1 MPKGNINGIFE
12 RCQVALTRGQRVR
25 DAGRRGG
32 GGDRRK
38 RQHAK
43 EQLRSTIRI
52 CILCKWQRR
61 ESELVFSGKKA
72 TFQEAAKLKEKVYHS
87 PSPCLPL
94 SLCVSPSLP
103 LFLRF
108 LYRKICYC
116 LLSYDL
122 YGRSGKKAT
131 AATSTKNRNLSPL
144 KMGAV
149 AVGGVR

>member
-12 RCQVALTRGQRVR
+12 RCQVALTSGQRMRERER
-25 DAGRRGG
+25 DAGGKYGG
-32 GGDRRK
+32 NRRK

-43 EQLRSTIRI
+43 EAEEHNQNLYFMQMAKARERVSF
-52 CILCKWQRR
+52 QR
-61 ESELVFSGKKA
+61 KKA
-72 TFQEAAKLKEKVYHS
+72 TFQEAARLKKKS
-87 PSPCLPL
+87 TPLPCSLCL
-94 SLCVSPSLP
+94 SLPV
-103 LFLRF
+103 FLRF

-131 AATSTKNRNLSPL
+131 AATSTKNRNLSTL
-144 KMGAV
+144 KMVAVAV

>member
-1 MPKGNINGIFE
+1 MAFFSVVKWLWPAGKEWEIGRERRRGESTGEIGVRGSMPK
-12 RCQVALTRGQRVR
+12 
-25 DAGRRGG
+25 
-32 GGDRRK
+32 K
-38 RQHAK
+38 
-43 EQLRSTIRI
+43 LRSTIRI

-72 TFQEAAKLKEKVYHS
+72 TFQEAARLKKKS
-87 PSPCLPL
+87 TPLPCSLCL
-94 SLCVSPSLP
+94 SLPV
-103 LFLRF
+103 FLRF

-131 AATSTKNRNLSPL
+131 AATSTKNRNLSTL
-144 KMGAV
+144 KMVAVAV

>member
-1 MPKGNINGIFE
+1 MESRGEIGVRGSMPQK
-12 RCQVALTRGQRVR
+12 
-25 DAGRRGG
+25 
-32 GGDRRK
+32 
-38 RQHAK
+38 
-43 EQLRSTIRI
+43 LRSTIRI
-52 CILCKWQRR
+52 CILCKWQRQ

-72 TFQEAAKLKEKVYHS
+72 TFQEAARLKKKS
-87 PSPCLPL
+87 TPLRL
-94 SLCVSPSLP
+94 SLSVCVSLSLS
-103 LFLRF
+103 LLVFLRF

-122 YGRSGKKAT
+122 YGRYGKKAT